1 MEQLISVKPEFEI
14 SLDKSKQSR
23 AETFDEFFLQ
33 AVDEAFL
40 ILGEQNK
47 QLIYN
52 YLEKSYGISR
62 GTIPINMQQF
72 GWAIEAVFGEPAR
85 LIEIE
90 IMRALHR
97 KVPSFIYDAS
107 EDTLSFV
114 GYVLALRVFL

>member
-1 MEQLISVKPEFEI
+1 MEQLTTTKPEFEI
-14 SLDKSKQSR
+14 SLEKPKHSR
-23 AETFDEFFLQ
+23 VETFDELFLQ

-52 YLEKSYGISR
+52 YLEKSHGISKEA
-62 GTIPINMQQF
+62 IPINMQQF
-72 GWAIEAVFGEPAR
+72 GEAIEGVFGEPAR

-97 KVPSFIYDAS
+97 KVPSFIYDVGENS
-107 EDTLSFV
+107 LSFV